1 MPSPAL
7 PDGEI
12 EVPAVSPVP
21 AIRIAEGTAPLG
33 KAQRRFNKLIET
45 LKGQRRE
52 IDQWRVF
59 RLHYQQQ
66 LADKYEPLSVRLRDK
81 RIAMAKLLDR
91 AMDGSALNRRERDE
105 VEETLNSLL
114 SELIAEAE
122 EPELVELHDKY
133 SDLSFEEQ
141 SRQRLEALR
150 HIADREFGVD
160 VDAYQGT
167 ESPEEFADWL
177 KKQARERTDASPP
190 PQERKSK
197 ARARDALKEQ
207 VAEGGTRAVRD
218 VFRKLVSE
226 LHPDREADPAEHAR
240 KTELMQRVNQA
251 YKAGDLLALLEL
263 QFSSVT
269 VDPGVLAGLAT
280 EKLRHYIYVLET
292 QSTRLRRELSDM
304 VAPFERVVGGTTS
317 RKITPDAV
325 QRTLEAD
332 IREIKRVLKSVEF
345 DLVRFRDVRVLKH
358 SLGGR
363 RR

>member
-1 MPSPAL
+1 MPPVL
-7 PDGEI
+7 PDDEI
-12 EVPAVSPVP
+12 EAPAVSPVP
-21 AIRIAEGTAPLG
+21 AIRIADGTAPLG
-33 KAQRRFNKLIET
+33 KAQRQFNKLIEK

-52 IDQWRVF
+52 IDLWRAF
-59 RLHYQQQ
+59 KLHYQQQ
-66 LADKYEPLSVRLRDK
+66 LADKYEPLSARLREK

-91 AMDGSALNRRERDE
+91 AMEGSALNRRERDE
-105 VEETLNSLL
+105 VEEALTELL
-114 SELIAEAE
+114 AELLAEAE

-133 SDLSFEEQ
+133 SGLSFEDQ

-160 VDAYQGT
+160 VDAYQGA
-167 ESPEEFADWL
+167 ESAEEFADWL
-177 KKQARERTDASPP
+177 KEQARERAEALPP
-190 PQERKSK
+190 PEGRKSK
-197 ARARDALKEQ
+197 GTARGALKEQ
-207 VAEGGTRAVRD
+207 AAEGGTRAVRD

-269 VDPGVLAGLAT
+269 FDPTVLAGLAK
-280 EKLRHYIYVLET
+280 EKLRHYIHVLET
-292 QSTRLRRELSDM
+292 QSTRLRRELSDL
-304 VAPFERVVGGTTS
+304 VAPFERVVGPTSS

-325 QRTLEAD
+325 QRTLEGD

-345 DLVRFRDVRVLKH
+345 DLVRFRDVRALKH